1 MPSHA
6 EQEQIERR
14 AAECLRK
21 QKSGQKPSKS
31 EEAALRVLRGQREEA
46 ERWQHYATI
55 PKKHY
60 VQMSGRQHKILDEQ
74 ASRYGIPIRGETI
87 DLGRVL
93 IWLHDFLAENGPLL
107 LRTVG
112 TDQLLSGELQDS
124 PALEKL
130 REVTFRLK
138 ELEYEQKKGNLI
150 PREEI
155 HQFFSQFANR
165 IRSAGDQLQRKFGA
179 DALEILNAAIDQ
191 GAGDWGLG
199 NGEAAGELTTETQRH
214 RGGEDGRR
222 DTAQGTD
229 Q

>member
-1 MPSHA
+1 MASRVD
-6 EQEQIERR
+6 QEQIEQR
-14 AAECLRK
+14 ARECLRK
-21 QKSGQKPSKS
+21 QNAGIKPSKS

-46 ERWQHYATI
+46 ERWKHYASI

-74 ASRYGIPIRGETI
+74 CSRYGIPIRGETV

-93 IWLHDFLAENGPLL
+93 VWLHDFLAENGPLL

-112 TDQLLSGELQDS
+112 SDQLLSGELADS

-138 ELEYEQKKGNLI
+138 ELEYKERKGNLI

-155 HQFFSQFANR
+155 HDAFQQFANR
-165 IRSAGDQLQRKFGA
+165 IRSAGDQLQRKFGP
-179 DALEILNAAIDQ
+179 DALEILNSAIDAAEEVALGTGEEAEESHTEAQ
-191 GAGDWGLG
+191 GHK
-199 NGEAAGELTTETQRH
+199 GE
-214 RGGEDGRR
+214 EDGRR
-222 DTAQGTD
+222 SQSQATD

>member
-6 EQEQIERR
+6 EQEQIEQR
-14 AAECLRK
+14 AAEALRK
-21 QKSGQKPSKS
+21 ERAGKKPSAS
-31 EEAALRVLRGQREEA
+31 EAAALRKLRSQREEA

-74 ASRYGIPIRGETI
+74 ASRYGIPIRGETV

-93 IWLHDFLAENGPLL
+93 VWLHDFLAENGPLL

-112 TDQLLSGELQDS
+112 EDQLLSGDMQDS

-130 REVTFRLK
+130 REVQFRLK
-138 ELEYEQKKGNLI
+138 ELEYEEKKGNLI

-155 HQFFSQFANR
+155 HDFFQQFANR
-165 IRSAGDQLQRKFGA
+165 IRSAGDQLQKKFGA

-191 GAGDWGLG
+191 GVADWELG
-199 NGEAAGELTTETQRH
+199 AGEETTEEPRKA
-214 RGGEDGRR
+214 EEE
-222 DTAQGTD
+222 
-229 Q
+229 